1 MGGQERALDG
11 TVGGDLDPGGVKKD
25 DAANEDNAPTR
36 VEQLLKNNQPELK
49 MHIVGMVKTLNE
61 KQAARTAINQEIV
74 AVLSNSEAKGMNR
87 KGVKAA
93 LKYLDLSES
102 DRDAFLLTF
111 RIVLEAMGKPIQQ
124 DLFLD
129 TAEFNQDHQE

>member
-1 MGGQERALDG
+1 MVDSVSKKNSARA
-11 TVGGDLDPGGVKKD
+11 
-25 DAANEDNAPTR
+25 
-36 VEQLLKNNQPELK
+36 
-49 MHIVGMVKTLNE
+49 
-61 KQAARTAINQEIV
+61 AINQEIT
-74 AVLSNSEAKGMNR
+74 AEFSTSETKGLNR

-111 RIVLEAMGKPIQQ
+111 RIVLESMGNPIQK

-129 TAEFNQDHQE
+129 TAEFNQNHQE